1 MSAGAAVFLLAVLC
15 AALLG
20 IILYQRIVYRTGMQ
34 KALRKMS
41 EKLEKILDEDSDEQV
56 MVFTGEKALMDLA
69 AQISR
74 MLDER
79 RRIRA
84 EHRRSQIASKKML
97 SNISH
102 DIKTPMTV
110 ILGYLEIMRL
120 GGPGDGEMLRKVE
133 EKAQGVMGLIDQ
145 FFTLAK
151 LEAGDLD
158 MEIVKVDACEIFRES
173 VLDLYEILTQKGFAV
188 EVDIPE
194 KPVYIWGDPKPL
206 RRILSNLISNAIR
219 YGADGGYIGLSLRT
233 EDRSVYIHVADRGK
247 GIDRAFAQN
256 VFERLFTME
265 DSRNRAIQGNGLG
278 LTIAQDLAHKLGG
291 EITLESEPGVRT
303 VFTVKLRRFSSF

>member
-1 MSAGAAVFLLAVLC
+1 MSAGAALFLLSVLC
-15 AALLG
+15 ATLFG
-20 IILYQRIVYRTGMQ
+20 VILYQRIVYRTGMQ
-34 KALRKMS
+34 KSLRKMS
-41 EKLEKILDEDSDEQV
+41 GKLKKILDEDSDEQV
-56 MVFTGEKALMDLA
+56 MVFTDEQALMDLA

-84 EHRRSQIASKKML
+84 EYRRSQIASKKML

-120 GGPGDGEMLRKVE
+120 GGPDDGKMLGKVE

-151 LEAGDLD
+151 LEAGDTD
-158 MEIVKVDACEIFRES
+158 IEISKVDICEICRES
-173 VLDLYEILTQKGFAV
+173 VLDHYEILTQKGFEV

-194 KPVYIWGDPKPL
+194 KPVFIWGDQRSL
-206 RRILSNLISNAIR
+206 QRILSNLISNAIR
-219 YGADGGYIGLSLRT
+219 YGADGGYIGLSLRA
-233 EDRSVYIHVADRGK
+233 EERSVYIDVTDRGK

-278 LTIAQDLAHKLGG
+278 LTIARDLAHRLGG
-291 EITLESEPGVRT
+291 EITLESEPDVRT
-303 VFTVKLRRFSSF
+303 VFTVRLQRSFC

>member
-1 MSAGAAVFLLAVLC
+1 MSAGAALFLLSVLC
-15 AALLG
+15 AALFG
-20 IILYQRIVYRTGMQ
+20 VILYQRIVYRTGMQ
-34 KALRKMS
+34 KSLRKMS
-41 EKLEKILDEDSDEQV
+41 GKLKKILDEDSDEQV
-56 MVFTGEKALMDLA
+56 MVFTDEQALMDLA

-84 EHRRSQIASKKML
+84 EYRRSQIASKKML

-120 GGPGDGEMLRKVE
+120 GGPDDGKMLGKVE

-151 LEAGDLD
+151 LEAGDTD
-158 MEIVKVDACEIFRES
+158 IEISKVDICEICRES
-173 VLDLYEILTQKGFAV
+173 VLDHYEILTQKGFEV

-194 KPVYIWGDPKPL
+194 KPVFIWGDRRSL
-206 RRILSNLISNAIR
+206 QRILSNLISNAIR
-219 YGADGGYIGLSLRT
+219 YGADGGYIGLSLRA
-233 EDRSVYIHVADRGK
+233 EERSVYIDVTDRGK

-278 LTIAQDLAHKLGG
+278 LTIARDLAHRLGG

-303 VFTVKLRRFSSF
+303 VFTVRLQRSFC

>member
-1 MSAGAAVFLLAVLC
+1 MSAGAAAFLLAVLC

-56 MVFTGEKALMDLA
+56 MVFTGEQALMDLA

-79 RRIRA
+79 RRTRA

-120 GGPGDGEMLRKVE
+120 GGPDDGEMLRKVE

-158 MEIVKVDACEIFRES
+158 MEIVKVDACEICRES

-194 KPVYIWGDPKPL
+194 KPVYIWGDPKSL

-291 EITLESEPGVRT
+291 EIILESEPDVRT
-303 VFTVKLRRFSSF
+303 VFTVKLRKFSSF